1 MAIKYVRVKRI
12 IQVGANPGQK
22 YLARQVKK
30 KTISFDQIAERVQ
43 AHSSM
48 TKADVY
54 ASFMQ
59 AVEEITEELMEGNP
73 VQLGELGTVYPTF
86 SAKAVDDLEGVD
98 ASTISKPKLRFL
110 FSKKLREKMKEVPV
124 ELDKSQEI
132 KGLQ

>member
-22 YLARQVKK
+22 YLARQIKK

-86 SAKAVDDLEGVD
+86 SAKAVDDLEDVD

>member
-1 MAIKYVRVKRI
+1 MAIRYVRVQRN
-12 IQVGANPGQK
+12 IQVGADPGIK
-22 YLARQVKK
+22 FLARQVNND
-30 KTISFDQIAERVQ
+30 TVSFDQIAERVQ

-86 SAKAVDDLEGVD
+86 NAKAMEELDQVDIT
-98 ASTISKPKLRFL
+98 TISKPKLRFL
-110 FSKKLREKMKEVPV
+110 FSKKLREKMKTVALV
-124 ELDKSQEI
+124 LDKAQEI

>member
-12 IQVGANPGQK
+12 IQVGASPGQK
-22 YLARQVKK
+22 YLARQVNN
-30 KTISFDQIAERVQ
+30 KTVSFEQIAERVQ

-86 SAKAVDDLEGVD
+86 NAKAMEELDQVDIT
-98 ASTISKPKLRFL
+98 TISKPKLRFL
-110 FSKKLREKMKEVPV
+110 FSKKLREKMKTVALV
-124 ELDKSQEI
+124 LDKSQEI